1 MQPKYTINEL
11 KKRLQLGQHKMTPQ
25 RKVVLEVFLDNEN
38 AHLSAEDVRG
48 MLRDRDSDIGLA
60 TVYRAL
66 ELMCDLGILQKM
78 DFGDGC
84 SRYELNLTE
93 PNAHQHHHLVCRGC
107 GKVFEFSDD
116 LMDELEDTIAEKCK
130 FKILDH
136 QVKFFGYCEECQ

>member
-93 PNAHQHHHLVCRGC
+93 PNAHQHHHLICRGC

-136 QVKFFGYCEECQ
+136 QVKFFGYFEECQ

>member
-93 PNAHQHHHLVCRGC
+93 PNAHQHHHLICRGC

>member
-93 PNAHQHHHLVCRGC
+93 PNAHQHHHLICRGC

-136 QVKFFGYCEECQ
+136 QVKFFGCCEECQ

>member
-1 MQPKYTINEL
+1 MQPKCTINEL

-93 PNAHQHHHLVCRGC
+93 PNAHQHHHLICRGC

-136 QVKFFGYCEECQ
+136 QVKFFGYCEDCQ

>member
-1 MQPKYTINEL
+1 MQPKYTLNEL

-93 PNAHQHHHLVCRGC
+93 PNAHQHHHLICRGC

>member
-93 PNAHQHHHLVCRGC
+93 PNAHQHHHLICRGC
-107 GKVFEFSDD
+107 GRVFEFSDD

>member
-66 ELMCDLGILQKM
+66 ELMRDLGILQKM

-93 PNAHQHHHLVCRGC
+93 PNAHQHHHLICRGC

>member
-1 MQPKYTINEL
+1 
-11 KKRLQLGQHKMTPQ
+11 
-25 RKVVLEVFLDNEN
+25 
-38 AHLSAEDVRG
+38 
-48 MLRDRDSDIGLA
+48 
-60 TVYRAL
+60 
-66 ELMCDLGILQKM
+66 MCDLGILQKM
-78 DFGDGC
+78 GCGDGC

-93 PNAHQHHHLVCRGC
+93 TNAHQHHHLICRGC

>member
-25 RKVVLEVFLDNEN
+25 RKVVLELFLDNEN

-93 PNAHQHHHLVCRGC
+93 PNAHQHHHLICRGC

>member
-93 PNAHQHHHLVCRGC
+93 PNAHQHHHLICRGC

-116 LMDELEDTIAEKCK
+116 LMDELEDTIVEKCK

>member
-93 PNAHQHHHLVCRGC
+93 PNAHQHHHLICRGC
-107 GKVFEFSDD
+107 GTVFEFSDD
-116 LMDELEDTIAEKCK
+116 LMDQLEDTIGEKCK

>member
-93 PNAHQHHHLVCRGC
+93 PNAHQHHHLICRGY

>member
-25 RKVVLEVFLDNEN
+25 RKVVLELFLDNEN
-38 AHLSAEDVRG
+38 AHLSAEDVCG

-93 PNAHQHHHLVCRGC
+93 PNAHQHHHLICRGC

>member
-11 KKRLQLGQHKMTPQ
+11 KKRLQLGQHKMTPE
-25 RKVVLEVFLDNEN
+25 RKIVLEVFLDNEN

-93 PNAHQHHHLVCRGC
+93 PNAHQHHHLICRGC

>member
-60 TVYRAL
+60 TVYRTL

-93 PNAHQHHHLVCRGC
+93 PNAHQHHHLICRGC

>member
-84 SRYELNLTE
+84 SRYELNLPD
-93 PNAHQHHHLVCRGC
+93 PNAHQHHHLICRGC

>member
-78 DFGDGC
+78 EFGDGC

-93 PNAHQHHHLVCRGC
+93 PNAHQHHHLICRGC

>member
-78 DFGDGC
+78 DFGDGR
-84 SRYELNLTE
+84 SRY
-93 PNAHQHHHLVCRGC
+93 
-107 GKVFEFSDD
+107 
-116 LMDELEDTIAEKCK
+116 
-130 FKILDH
+130 
-136 QVKFFGYCEECQ
+136 

>member
-25 RKVVLEVFLDNEN
+25 RKVVLEVFLEIEN

-93 PNAHQHHHLVCRGC
+93 PNAHQHHHLICRGC

>member
-48 MLRDRDSDIGLA
+48 MLRDRDSDIRLA

-93 PNAHQHHHLVCRGC
+93 PNAHQHHHLICRGC

>member
-93 PNAHQHHHLVCRGC
+93 PNAHQHHHLICRGC

-116 LMDELEDTIAEKCK
+116 LMDELENTIAEKCK